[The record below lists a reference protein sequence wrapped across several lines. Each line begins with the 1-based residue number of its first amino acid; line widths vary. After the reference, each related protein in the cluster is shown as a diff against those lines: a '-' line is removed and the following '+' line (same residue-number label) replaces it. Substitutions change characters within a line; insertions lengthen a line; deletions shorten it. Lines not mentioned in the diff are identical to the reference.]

1 MSSEKRPL
9 RILMVLEAAYP
20 AEQGGGAEAQVR
32 TLSRAL
38 RARGQRVTVLCM
50 RREWGPQ
57 ERVSTVDR
65 VPVCRLAYPRIP
77 LLAGPFCWLALLF
90 FLYSRRGRYDVWH
103 VHIAHRLAA
112 VCALV
117 APWWRARV
125 LTKVS
130 GWWELEKGT
139 LAPDARPVNRV
150 AGLLLRRTAKWQA
163 ISRRIGSTLVARG
176 IPESRIAYLPNA
188 VDTERFAGMRRVPD
202 APPRFI
208 FIGRLEAEK
217 GHSTLLGAFSD
228 INAAHPLATLL
239 LVGTGSMEDQLKA
252 EAERLGV
259 ARNVIFAG
267 HRDDI
272 ETLLAEAN
280 IGLLCSRIEGL
291 SNAMLECM
299 ASGLPMVASRI
310 SGNEDFVRH
319 GENGWLFDYGD
330 RAQLAQC
337 LATAASLAP
346 QQRIAMGEAALETVR
361 RQSGLD
367 QVLGKL
373 MHLYR
378 GEAHELATAAVSER
392 SA

>member
-1 MSSEKRPL
+1 
-9 RILMVLEAAYP
+9 
-20 AEQGGGAEAQVR
+20 
-32 TLSRAL
+32 
-38 RARGQRVTVLCM
+38 
-50 RREWGPQ
+50 
-57 ERVSTVDR
+57 
-65 VPVCRLAYPRIP
+65 
-77 LLAGPFCWLALLF
+77 
-90 FLYSRRGRYDVWH
+90 
-103 VHIAHRLAA
+103 
-112 VCALV
+112 
-117 APWWRARV
+117 V

-239 LVGTGSMEDQLKA
+239 LVGSGSMEDQLKA